1 MSFPAGNYMIK
12 VNNKDI
18 RTTPTYFFIFSTV
31 SVVNFEQVNAGWVRS
46 SYLQIFQISGSYDFG
61 NSQKLI
67 RES

>member
-46 SYLQIFQISGSYDFG
+46 SYLQIFQISGSYDIG
-61 NSQKLI
+61 NSQKLL